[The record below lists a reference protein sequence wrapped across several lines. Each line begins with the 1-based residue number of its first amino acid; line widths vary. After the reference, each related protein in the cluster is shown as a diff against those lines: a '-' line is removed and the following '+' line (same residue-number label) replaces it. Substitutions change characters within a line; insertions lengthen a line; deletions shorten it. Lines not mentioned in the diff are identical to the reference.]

1 MAKRQ
6 GFFNRLIMGS
16 DNMPDF
22 TPAHLP
28 KTRWG
33 LFADVFK
40 NKLFEIFK
48 LSLWGDL
55 FLLPLVVFFIF
66 NFINTRAYNIYIPYD
81 ANIGIGFPL
90 ETDAIIRGKSFAFTS
105 EFQSLLIMIPLIVVL
120 FLGMAGALYV
130 MRRLVWGEPVTV
142 TRHFFK
148 GIKDNW
154 KCAVVTGLLF
164 SMSLFIMMFSFLIF
178 GMLDNAG
185 FINILM
191 IIIAVIQFIL
201 VCGVAL
207 FAMTQSV
214 TYKMKIKQI
223 LSNGF
228 VFGFALVAQNVFFLF
243 IAFFPVIIP
252 EILALFSA
260 STRFTIAPIF
270 YILYAI
276 LGVGFSMLV
285 LTVYS
290 QYAFDKYLND
300 RVEGAKKNRGM
311 YVMTPEEEKRL
322 EIERIKTHNVV
333 YGAAYVAKR
342 LSSINEGAG
351 ITPLSASYSRA
362 DLQKLSEEKNRIKD
376 EVEKERAEAE
386 AQIAEEIK
394 KYDEEQE
401 NLNKKNKKKKK

>member
-22 TPAHLP
+22 TPAQLP

>member
-22 TPAHLP
+22 TPAQLP

-164 SMSLFIMMFSFLIF
+164 SMSLFIMMFSFF
-178 GMLDNAG
+178 FFFMLDNAG

-191 IIIAVIQFIL
+191 IIIAVIQLIL

>member
-22 TPAHLP
+22 TPAQLP

-81 ANIGIGFPL
+81 ANIGIGFPV

-154 KCAVVTGLLF
+154 KCAVVTGLLL

>member
-22 TPAHLP
+22 TPAQLP

-90 ETDAIIRGKSFAFTS
+90 ETDAIIRGQSFAFTS

-154 KCAVVTGLLF
+154 KCAVVTGLLL

>member
-1 MAKRQ
+1 
-6 GFFNRLIMGS
+6 
-16 DNMPDF
+16 MPDF
-22 TPAHLP
+22 TPAQLP

-90 ETDAIIRGKSFAFTS
+90 ETDAIIRGQSFAFTS

>member
-22 TPAHLP
+22 TPAQLP

-164 SMSLFIMMFSFLIF
+164 SMSE
-178 GMLDNAG
+178 A
-185 FINILM
+185 
-191 IIIAVIQFIL
+191 
-201 VCGVAL
+201 
-207 FAMTQSV
+207 
-214 TYKMKIKQI
+214 
-223 LSNGF
+223 
-228 VFGFALVAQNVFFLF
+228 
-243 IAFFPVIIP
+243 P
-252 EILALFSA
+252 
-260 STRFTIAPIF
+260 ST
-270 YILYAI
+270 
-276 LGVGFSMLV
+276 
-285 LTVYS
+285 
-290 QYAFDKYLND
+290 
-300 RVEGAKKNRGM
+300 
-311 YVMTPEEEKRL
+311 
-322 EIERIKTHNVV
+322 
-333 YGAAYVAKR
+333 
-342 LSSINEGAG
+342 
-351 ITPLSASYSRA
+351 
-362 DLQKLSEEKNRIKD
+362 
-376 EVEKERAEAE
+376 
-386 AQIAEEIK
+386 
-394 KYDEEQE
+394 
-401 NLNKKNKKKKK
+401 

>member
-1 MAKRQ
+1 
-6 GFFNRLIMGS
+6 
-16 DNMPDF
+16 MPDF
-22 TPAHLP
+22 TPAQLP

-401 NLNKKNKKKKK
+401 NLNKKNKKKNK

>member
-1 MAKRQ
+1 
-6 GFFNRLIMGS
+6 
-16 DNMPDF
+16 
-22 TPAHLP
+22 
-28 KTRWG
+28 
-33 LFADVFK
+33 
-40 NKLFEIFK
+40 
-48 LSLWGDL
+48 
-55 FLLPLVVFFIF
+55 
-66 NFINTRAYNIYIPYD
+66 
-81 ANIGIGFPL
+81 
-90 ETDAIIRGKSFAFTS
+90 
-105 EFQSLLIMIPLIVVL
+105 MI
-120 FLGMAGALYV
+120 

-228 VFGFALVAQNVFFLF
+228 VFGFALGRSKRIFSVHCVFSRYHSRDTG
-243 IAFFPVIIP
+243 A
-252 EILALFSA
+252 FSA

-311 YVMTPEEEKRL
+311 YVMTPEEEK
-322 EIERIKTHNVV
+322 T
-333 YGAAYVAKR
+333 
-342 LSSINEGAG
+342 
-351 ITPLSASYSRA
+351 SR
-362 DLQKLSEEKNRIKD
+362 NR
-376 EVEKERAEAE
+376 AH
-386 AQIAEEIK
+386 
-394 KYDEEQE
+394 
-401 NLNKKNKKKKK
+401 

>member
-22 TPAHLP
+22 TPAQLP

-90 ETDAIIRGKSFAFTS
+90 ETDAIIRGQSFAFTS

-252 EILALFSA
+252 EMLALFSA

-311 YVMTPEEEKRL
+311 YVMTLEEEKRL

>member
-1 MAKRQ
+1 
-6 GFFNRLIMGS
+6 
-16 DNMPDF
+16 MPDF
-22 TPAHLP
+22 TPAQLP

>member
-22 TPAHLP
+22 TPAQLP

-90 ETDAIIRGKSFAFTS
+90 ETDAIIRGQSFAFTS

-191 IIIAVIQFIL
+191 IIIAVIQLIL

>member
-22 TPAHLP
+22 TPAQLP

-33 LFADVFK
+33 MFADVFK

-90 ETDAIIRGKSFAFTS
+90 ETDAIIRGQSFAFTS

>member
-22 TPAHLP
+22 TPAQLP

-40 NKLFEIFK
+40 NKLFETFK

-90 ETDAIIRGKSFAFTS
+90 ETDAIIRGQSFAFTS

>member
-1 MAKRQ
+1 
-6 GFFNRLIMGS
+6 
-16 DNMPDF
+16 MPDF
-22 TPAHLP
+22 TPAQLP

-401 NLNKKNKKKKK
+401 NLNKKNKKRKRIYIKQLLKSY

>member
-22 TPAHLP
+22 TPAQLP

-90 ETDAIIRGKSFAFTS
+90 ETDAIIRGQSFAFTS
-105 EFQSLLIMIPLIVVL
+105 EFQSLLIMVPLIVVL

-401 NLNKKNKKKKK
+401 NLNKKNKKK

>member
-22 TPAHLP
+22 TPAQLP

-191 IIIAVIQFIL
+191 IIIAVIQLIL

>member
-1 MAKRQ
+1 
-6 GFFNRLIMGS
+6 
-16 DNMPDF
+16 MPDF
-22 TPAHLP
+22 TPAQLP

-66 NFINTRAYNIYIPYD
+66 NFINARAYNIYIPYD

-90 ETDAIIRGKSFAFTS
+90 ETDAIIRGQSFAFTS

>member
-22 TPAHLP
+22 TPAQLP

-90 ETDAIIRGKSFAFTS
+90 ETDAIIRGQSFAFTS
-105 EFQSLLIMIPLIVVL
+105 EFQSMLIMIPLIVVL

-252 EILALFSA
+252 EMLALFSA

-342 LSSINEGAG
+342 LSSINEGAS

>member
-22 TPAHLP
+22 TPAQLP

-90 ETDAIIRGKSFAFTS
+90 ETDAIIRGQSFAFTS

>member
-22 TPAHLP
+22 TPAQLP

-386 AQIAEEIK
+386 A
-394 KYDEEQE
+394 
-401 NLNKKNKKKKK
+401 

>member
-22 TPAHLP
+22 TPAQLP

-90 ETDAIIRGKSFAFTS
+90 ETDAIIRGQSFAFTS

-120 FLGMAGALYV
+120 FLGMAGAFYV

-351 ITPLSASYSRA
+351 ITPLSAAYSRA

>member
-22 TPAHLP
+22 TPAQLP

-311 YVMTPEEEKRL
+311 YVMTPEEEKRI

>member
-22 TPAHLP
+22 TPAQLP

-90 ETDAIIRGKSFAFTS
+90 ETDAIIRGQSFAFTS
-105 EFQSLLIMIPLIVVL
+105 EFQSLLIMVPLIVVL

>member
-22 TPAHLP
+22 TPAQLP

-401 NLNKKNKKKKK
+401 NVNKQNKKKQK

>member
-22 TPAHLP
+22 TPAQLP

-276 LGVGFSMLV
+276 LGVGFSILV

>member
-22 TPAHLP
+22 TPAQLP

-214 TYKMKIKQI
+214 TYNMKIKQI

>member
-22 TPAHLP
+22 TPAQLP

-90 ETDAIIRGKSFAFTS
+90 ETDAIIRGQSFAFTS

-394 KYDEEQE
+394 KYDE
-401 NLNKKNKKKKK
+401 